1 MRLQHRTIP
10 CTIDL
15 SACGLDRIEESDDAF
30 VIGASAKQS
39 GCCEVFAEFFA
50 PKTGRPAKCLYT
62 REETFSSSNSRHQM
76 VMHMRVGARK
86 DGSITAI
93 DLYALSNAG
102 AYGEHASTTI
112 GLVGHKTLPI
122 YGRAAAS
129 RFTYDVVYTNTM
141 RGGAYRGYGAT
152 QGCFAV
158 ESAVNELADRLG
170 IDPIDLR
177 RRNLVQAGEVMPQYY
192 NEPLRSCKLDEC
204 LVRARQMIGWDE
216 KGMVRDLGDSVRG
229 LAVAVTMQGSG
240 ISNIDIGSVDL
251 RFEESGFVTMHIGAT
266 DVGTGCDTVLAQI
279 AGEERRMSCTAFAN
293 ECVRGGDGDCLTA
306 HAAASSP
313 VSPPPFMA
321 GIAEVDV
328 EKATGKVTLVDCG
341 TVVNASLAR
350 AQAEGGIAQGIG
362 MALTEEVSYS
372 VRGRS
377 RGRSFMTY
385 KLPARLDIP
394 QIRIAFEPSF
404 EPTGP
409 FGAKSIGEVVINTP
423 SPAIVSA
430 VAHATGAYVRE
441 LPITPERILRAQGD
455 GCGC

>member
-10 CTIDL
+10 CAIDL
-15 SACGLDRIEESDDAF
+15 SACGLDQIEESDDAF

-62 REETFSSSNSRHQM
+62 REETFASSNSRHQM
-76 VMHMRVGARK
+76 VMHVRVGARK

-177 RRNLVQAGEVMPQYY
+177 RRNLVQAGEVMPQYC

-216 KGMVRDLGDSVRG
+216 KGMVRDLGDRVRG
-229 LAVAVTMQGSG
+229 LGVAVTMQGSG

-251 RFEESGFVTMHIGAT
+251 RLEESGFVTMHIGAT

-279 AGEERRMSCTAFAN
+279 AGEERRMSRTAFAN

-313 VSPPPFMA
+313 ASPAPFMA

-328 EKATGKVTLVDCG
+328 EKATGKVTLVDYVGVVDCG
-341 TVVNASLAR
+341 TVVNANLAR
-350 AQAEGGIAQGIG
+350 VQAEGSIAQGIG

-377 RGRSFMTY
+377 FMTY
-385 KLPARLDIP
+385 
-394 QIRIAFEPSF
+394 
-404 EPTGP
+404 
-409 FGAKSIGEVVINTP
+409 
-423 SPAIVSA
+423 
-430 VAHATGAYVRE
+430 
-441 LPITPERILRAQGD
+441 
-455 GCGC
+455 